1 MIQTGAVAIP
11 NRRPVMAPWQVRCLQ
26 GYIAAHL
33 HTTIRTAD
41 LARVAQLGPFRLKRA
56 FKEILGCTPH
66 QYVIRRR
73 VERAQRLISMTDD
86 SLAQIATECG
96 FAGQS
101 HLSRLFH
108 KIVGERPGAW
118 RRANVAPQAPPIYE

>member
-1 MIQTGAVAIP
+1 MMQTGAVAIP
-11 NRRPVMAPWQVRCLQ
+11 NRRLVMAPWQVRCLQ

-33 HTTIRTAD
+33 HTSIRTGD
-41 LARVAQLGPFRLKRA
+41 LARVAQLGPFQLNRA
-56 FKEILGCTPH
+56 FKKSLGCTPH

-101 HLSRLFH
+101 HLSHLFY

-118 RRANVAPQAPPIYE
+118 RRAHVAPQAPPLYY

>member
-1 MIQTGAVAIP
+1 MMQTGTVAIP
-11 NRRPVMAPWQVRCLQ
+11 DRRLVMAPWQVRCLQ

-33 HTTIRTAD
+33 HATIRTAD
-41 LARVAQLGPFRLKRA
+41 LARVAQLGPFRLNRA
-56 FKEILGCTPH
+56 FKESLGCTPH
-66 QYVIRRR
+66 QYVMRRR
-73 VERAQRLISMTDD
+73 VERAQRLISTTDD

-101 HLSRLFH
+101 HLSRLFY

-118 RRANVAPQAPPIYE
+118 RRAHVVPIAPPMC

>member
-1 MIQTGAVAIP
+1 MMQTGAVANP
-11 NRRPVMAPWQVRCLQ
+11 NRRLVLSTWQVRCLR

-33 HTTIRTAD
+33 HTSIRTAD
-41 LARVAQLGPFRLKRA
+41 LARVAQVGPFRLKRA
-56 FKEILGCTPH
+56 FKESFGCTPH

-96 FAGQS
+96 FVGHS
-101 HLSRLFH
+101 HLSHLFYR
-108 KIVGERPGAW
+108 IVGEGPGAW
-118 RRANVAPQAPPIYE
+118 RRAQARQASPIY

>member
-1 MIQTGAVAIP
+1 MMQTGAVAIP
-11 NRRPVMAPWQVRCLQ
+11 NRRLVMAPWQVRCLQ

-33 HTTIRTAD
+33 HTSIRTAD

-56 FKEILGCTPH
+56 FKDSLGCTPH

-73 VERAQRLISMTDD
+73 VERAQKLMSMTDD

-101 HLSRLFH
+101 HLSHLFY
-108 KIVGERPGAW
+108 KILGERPGAW
-118 RRANVAPQAPPIYE
+118 RRAHVAPQAPPIY